1 MREPQGGAK
10 AGGSRAGKPAKK
22 ARGGAAAG
30 SPFAELTL
38 NAVLQ
43 PQAPEIT
50 DKKLR
55 AALAASEKLSTEA
68 ARNATKAGC

>member
-1 MREPQGGAK
+1 MREPQGGVK
-10 AGGSRAGKPAKK
+10 AGGSRASKPKK
-22 ARGGAAAG
+22 SVRAAAG
-30 SPFAELTL
+30 LPGAELKL

-55 AALAASEKLSTEA
+55 AALAASETLSTEA

>member
-1 MREPQGGAK
+1 MREPHGGAK

-22 ARGGAAAG
+22 AVRTAAG
-30 SPFAELTL
+30 SPGAELTL

-55 AALAASEKLSTEA
+55 AALAASEKLSTDA